1 MATRRDSQPGTGI
14 KVVAGAVVGI
24 GCAVAMRELTDWAW
38 WIRYPLI
45 LAVVFV
51 AAVTIEAIRDALAR
65 RSRASS

>member
-1 MATRRDSQPGTGI
+1 M
-14 KVVAGAVVGI
+14 AGAVVGI

-51 AAVTIEAIRDALAR
+51 AAVTIEAIGDALAR